1 MLIDKEH
8 VMMSALNHQ
17 LSASLSQNHSA
28 HPVLCRCW
36 CVCACVRA
44 WCACAASASCLRP
57 GCTSLRVRNIRVVS
71 GAAPDGAGAATA
83 GARQN
88 MSRTIVLL
96 CVPASWHSRDGA
108 ALPAIECRV
117 PARDFRSPWLIG
129 SDCTHLSTE
138 SPIHRSADPAAHRS
152 IYPST
157 DLSPPRSEDAMF
169 AAVCRLVRIS
179 RERRKKNCRRYEGGG
194 ECDDR
199 VDWFI
204 SAAIAGGSPP
214 PKTALRSRSCRR
226 PSDIECGRPF

>member
-1 MLIDKEH
+1 
-8 VMMSALNHQ
+8 
-17 LSASLSQNHSA
+17 
-28 HPVLCRCW
+28 
-36 CVCACVRA
+36 
-44 WCACAASASCLRP
+44 
-57 GCTSLRVRNIRVVS
+57 
-71 GAAPDGAGAATA
+71 
-83 GARQN
+83 

-138 SPIHRSADPAAHRS
+138 SPIHRSADPATHRS

-179 RERRKKNCRRYEGGG
+179 RERRKGNFVRYEGG

-199 VDWFI
+199 ADWCI
-204 SAAIAGGSPP
+204 SAAISGGSPP

-226 PSDIECGRPF
+226 PSDTECAAPFRLNCKKNVSVVFRIFAKFSFQKFLVPRKNLDFAGVLEYFQNFQNHSFRKNHVL